1 MTLHVFN
8 PEHEH
13 ALAADLA
20 VFTPP
25 HAARQLRSDLSFL
38 PALWAED
45 GDVVIVDNVSLARER
60 WMNVKLQ
67 RRPDVSFATLGSVKE
82 FFSCGKEVSVSPWGW
97 DKTIRTTLLRAGV
110 PAEMMPSEE
119 ALAVVRRLSNRSL
132 AVRML
137 TFLADGEGLT
147 GYACVCETYE
157 DVCRFLARHGEI
169 VVKAPWSCS
178 GRGVR
183 YITEGALT
191 DNDSHWIQRVISLQ
205 GSVVAEV
212 RCRKEVDFAV
222 EFMAERDGSVRAMG
236 LSLFTTSGSAYTGN
250 VLATEEEKRC
260 HIAEYLPLE
269 RLDSV
274 IRRIERLLA
283 DSISGAYVGPLGV
296 DMMVTAGD
304 CGAYSTLY
312 HLNPCVEIN
321 LRRTMGHVAL
331 ALSERG
337 QRGVMGITYEDKS
350 YNITLTNNIL

>member
-45 GDVVIVDNVSLARER
+45 GDVVIVDDVSMARKRWQNVR
-60 WMNVKLQ
+60 LQ
-67 RRPDVSFATLGSVKE
+67 HRLDVSFATLGNIGE
-82 FFSCGKEVSVSPWGW
+82 HFSCGQKVSVSPWGW
-97 DKTIRTTLLRAGV
+97 DKTLRTTLLRAGV
-110 PAEMMPSEE
+110 PAAMMPSEE
-119 ALAVVRRLSNRSL
+119 TLAIIRRLSNRSL

-137 TFLADGEGLT
+137 TLLADGEGLT
-147 GYACVCETYE
+147 GDACVCNTYE
-157 DVCRFLARHGEI
+157 DVCRYLARHGEI

-183 YITEGALT
+183 YVTEGALT
-191 DNDSHWIQRVISLQ
+191 DNDSHWIQRIISQQ

-212 RCRKEVDFAV
+212 RCRKKLDFAV
-222 EFMAERDGSVRAMG
+222 EFMAEEDGSVRAMG

-250 VLATEEEKRC
+250 MLATEEEKRC
-260 HIAEYLPLE
+260 RIAEYLPLE

-274 IRRIERLLA
+274 TRRIEQFLA
-283 DSISGAYVGPLGV
+283 DSISGVYVGPLGV

-304 CGAYSTLY
+304 CETDSTQY
-312 HLNPCVEIN
+312 QLNPCVEIN

-350 YNITLTNNIL
+350 YNITLTNNNL